1 MKGKMNLPLKE
12 FLTLVG
18 PAQVLH
24 IIEEG
29 ETEPAFKDRSVKI
42 RDHEELLD
50 REVKFIQP
58 AADTENAGKV
68 YLQDLDLSGGRMI
81 TVKDFLE
88 KITNPDRIKI
98 VKGEEVLFAG
108 YKGAL
113 VHEGAADLSPDI
125 LEAEMVSF
133 RIDPEIR
140 AKDWKARGLMAPI
153 EPEQAPDYKF
163 SDLEMKLYYKICI

>member
-1 MKGKMNLPLKE
+1 
-12 FLTLVG
+12 
-18 PAQVLH
+18 
-24 IIEEG
+24 
-29 ETEPAFKDRSVKI
+29 
-42 RDHEELLD
+42 
-50 REVKFIQP
+50 
-58 AADTENAGKV
+58 
-68 YLQDLDLSGGRMI
+68 MI

-98 VKGEEVLFAG
+98 VK
-108 YKGAL
+108 
-113 VHEGAADLSPDI
+113 GAADLSPDI

>member
-1 MKGKMNLPLKE
+1 
-12 FLTLVG
+12 
-18 PAQVLH
+18 
-24 IIEEG
+24 
-29 ETEPAFKDRSVKI
+29 
-42 RDHEELLD
+42 
-50 REVKFIQP
+50 
-58 AADTENAGKV
+58 
-68 YLQDLDLSGGRMI
+68 MI

-140 AKDWKARGLMAPI
+140 AKDWKAKNEHCRLDHIIYFIVCGCGRGGCTCDFNDH
-153 EPEQAPDYKF
+153 EYRRY
-163 SDLEMKLYYKICI
+163 LENEKRKRM

>member
-1 MKGKMNLPLKE
+1 
-12 FLTLVG
+12 
-18 PAQVLH
+18 
-24 IIEEG
+24 
-29 ETEPAFKDRSVKI
+29 
-42 RDHEELLD
+42 
-50 REVKFIQP
+50 
-58 AADTENAGKV
+58 
-68 YLQDLDLSGGRMI
+68 MI

-108 YKGAL
+108 YKGAMD
-113 VHEGAADLSPDI
+113 HEGTADLSPDI

-140 AKDWKARGLMAPI
+140 AKDWKARDLMAPI

>member
-1 MKGKMNLPLKE
+1 
-12 FLTLVG
+12 
-18 PAQVLH
+18 
-24 IIEEG
+24 
-29 ETEPAFKDRSVKI
+29 
-42 RDHEELLD
+42 
-50 REVKFIQP
+50 
-58 AADTENAGKV
+58 
-68 YLQDLDLSGGRMI
+68 MI

-133 RIDPEIR
+133 RIDPEVLR
-140 AKDWKARGLMAPI
+140 RSEEARNGCRCA
-153 EPEQAPDYKF
+153 Y
-163 SDLEMKLYYKICI
+163 SGTH

>member
-1 MKGKMNLPLKE
+1 
-12 FLTLVG
+12 
-18 PAQVLH
+18 
-24 IIEEG
+24 
-29 ETEPAFKDRSVKI
+29 
-42 RDHEELLD
+42 
-50 REVKFIQP
+50 
-58 AADTENAGKV
+58 
-68 YLQDLDLSGGRMI
+68 MI

-140 AKDWKARGLMAPI
+140 AKDWKARGLWPRSNRNRRRTI
-153 EPEQAPDYKF
+153 SFQIWK
-163 SDLEMKLYYKICI
+163 

>member
-1 MKGKMNLPLKE
+1 
-12 FLTLVG
+12 
-18 PAQVLH
+18 
-24 IIEEG
+24 
-29 ETEPAFKDRSVKI
+29 
-42 RDHEELLD
+42 
-50 REVKFIQP
+50 
-58 AADTENAGKV
+58 
-68 YLQDLDLSGGRMI
+68 MI

-163 SDLEMKLYYKICI
+163 SDLEMKLYYKICIQEGESVKSLIGWATLAGLLFTTATAIVTFVVLTIMNIAEWIKTRK

>member
-1 MKGKMNLPLKE
+1 
-12 FLTLVG
+12 
-18 PAQVLH
+18 
-24 IIEEG
+24 
-29 ETEPAFKDRSVKI
+29 
-42 RDHEELLD
+42 
-50 REVKFIQP
+50 
-58 AADTENAGKV
+58 
-68 YLQDLDLSGGRMI
+68 MI

-98 VKGEEVLFAG
+98 VK
-108 YKGAL
+108 
-113 VHEGAADLSPDI
+113 DI
-125 LEAEMVSF
+125 LETEMVSF